1 MSIIRVDTAALT
13 LTFEDMTI
21 PCSIGRSSAC
31 PALDKREGDGF
42 TPLGIWPLRTILFRR
57 DRSGPAQN
65 INLPWRWIGAQDG
78 WSDDPTDPA
87 YNRPVVLPHRFSTEA
102 LIRDDPLYDIIVI
115 LGHNDAPPAP
125 GSGSA
130 IFFHIWNEA
139 KPTEG
144 CVAIAREEMD
154 ALLPRLK
161 AGDVMEIF

>member
-1 MSIIRVDTAALT
+1 MSVIRVDTAALT

-21 PCSIGRSSAC
+21 PCSIGRSGAC
-31 PALDKREGDGF
+31 PAAEKREGDGF

-57 DRSGPAQN
+57 DRSGPVQN

-78 WSDDPTDPA
+78 WSDDPADPA
-87 YNRPVVLPHRFSTEA
+87 YNRPVALPHGFSAEA

-115 LGHNDAPPAP
+115 LGHNDAPPVP

-144 CVAIAREEMD
+144 CVAIAREAMD

-161 AGDVMEIF
+161 VGDVMEIF